1 MTYTVDDSACT
12 RTIINTDKTHQV
24 RRTVQQT
31 HTTVNTDTQFCAS
44 AVNTRAH
51 SLVSLINDAFLQ
63 TNIRKGSLESDAII
77 MQAVQGPFQWVNIL
91 ECRPFSIHFSSQKAN
106 LGQFIPNFYTY
117 YTERK
122 EEKFKK
128 RKGRDRDSFCHKIKK

>member
-91 ECRPFSIHFSSQKAN
+91 ECRPFSFIFHPRKQIQASSYRISTHIIQR
-106 LGQFIPNFYTY
+106 
-117 YTERK
+117 ERK
-122 EEKFKK
+122 RNLK
-128 RKGRDRDSFCHKIKK
+128 RGRGETGTAFVIK